1 VLINR
6 FFFKIAK
13 ITNLKDIVNQTRKM
27 ATVVYTGKKENFGLM
42 TEHIPD
48 PELSRLSVVKIL
60 IQLFTVRLKQELTD
74 LSDLAMI

>member
-1 VLINR
+1 
-6 FFFKIAK
+6 
-13 ITNLKDIVNQTRKM
+13 M
-27 ATVVYTGKKENFGLM
+27 ATVVYTGKKENLGLM